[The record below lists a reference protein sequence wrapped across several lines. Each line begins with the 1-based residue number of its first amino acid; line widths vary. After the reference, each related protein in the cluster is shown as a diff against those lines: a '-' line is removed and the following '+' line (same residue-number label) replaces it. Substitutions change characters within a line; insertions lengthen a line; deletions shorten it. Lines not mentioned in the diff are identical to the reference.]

1 MAPEIIECTAFNKM
15 FQLDW
20 WAFGVL
26 LYELRFKKSPFKADT
41 IDELQNKILREDIV
55 FPKMNEPEN
64 EQKCFKKLVRKL
76 LIKDPTERLGYSV
89 DGSGAAD
96 IKKQKFFKKYIFEDV
111 YKQNYDSP
119 YDPKVNTAE
128 ISKLKKNKGFLPWVL
143 INSEVKMD
151 L

>member
-1 MAPEIIECTAFNKM
+1 MAPEIIEGTKYNKL

-26 LYELRFKKSPFKADT
+26 LYELRFKKSPFYAQT
-41 IDELQNKILREDIV
+41 LDEVQNKILREDIV
-55 FPKMNEPEN
+55 FPKMNEPED

-89 DGSGAAD
+89 DGSGAED
-96 IKKQKFFKKYIFEDV
+96 IKKQKFFEKYIFDDV

-119 YDPKVNTAE
+119 YDPKVNTAK
-128 ISKLKKNKGFLPWVL
+128 ISKLKKNKGFPP
-143 INSEVKMD
+143 
-151 L
+151 